1 MEGYTKEELEA
12 AYNMWSPT
20 GLLAGFEK
28 EEASKL
34 AVQLSDCYQF
44 VDDENPD
51 LDRTN
56 GYVFP
61 CMCKV
66 FNQTGSHNIDYKSIH
81 NSIQEGLDENNLN
94 LDNIEEESEFLNGI
108 VNEHLG
114 EA

>member
-1 MEGYTKEELEA
+1 MESYSQKELEA
-12 AYNMWSPT
+12 AYNMWEPT
-20 GLLAGFEK
+20 GLLSGFEK

-44 VDDENPD
+44 IEDENSD

-56 GYVFP
+56 GYIFP

-66 FNQTGSHNIDYKSIH
+66 FSQTGSHNIDYISIY
-81 NSIQEGLDENNLN
+81 NSIQEELNEDLN

-108 VNEHLG
+108 VAEHL
-114 EA
+114 EEI

>member
-1 MEGYTKEELEA
+1 MKGYTEEELEE
-12 AYNMWSPT
+12 AYNTWEPT

-44 VDDENPD
+44 VKDENPD

-66 FNQTGSHNIDYKSIH
+66 FSQTGSSDIDYKSIH
-81 NSIQEGLDENNLN
+81 NSIQERLEENNLN
-94 LDNIEEESEFLNGI
+94 LNDIEEESEFLNGI
-108 VNEHLG
+108 VDEHL
-114 EA
+114 EEV